1 MTVVL
6 RKHASHERVKK
17 NCGVHFHDLALG
29 VEHCFS
35 ATFYFLER
43 EENRTPPSYGRLIR
57 EFVDAFKA
65 TMIGPL
71 VQIIDFSLS
80 CTSEIQLTHSQDSV
94 LLTGNHSPWVLGSIL

>member
-1 MTVVL
+1 M
-6 RKHASHERVKK
+6 
-17 NCGVHFHDLALG
+17 
-29 VEHCFS
+29 
-35 ATFYFLER
+35 
-43 EENRTPPSYGRLIR
+43 
-57 EFVDAFKA
+57 DAFKA